1 MLSLLGVLVE
11 SLVREYSTSHV
22 SQPKKKKMKGEEKR
36 KQVITVKDRM
46 MVALGKRGL

>member
-11 SLVREYSTSHV
+11 SLVSEYSASHV